1 MLEFYNAKGEHI
13 GALAQVVNQHC
24 CRTLSDGD
32 EKLDF
37 EVPRGSTHEAEIE
50 TEGYVVNQRQVYV
63 VKKTDRTTSNTMTK
77 VEASLNIENLEGAPF
92 TGGFVTI
99 EKTLEE
105 CMAAALAGTGWRCN
119 VENGIT
125 KRRTVRIEQDTTAW
139 EIVKDAIS
147 TYRVEVRIETLEQCL
162 YFVQRRG
169 GKKGAYFYERINLR
183 SLGVTASSY
192 GFYTKLIPLGKD
204 GLGLWVD
211 GKNYIENYQYSTKQ
225 ITQVWR
231 DDRYTNTT
239 SLHEDALARLEEASR
254 PVMAYTGELVNLA
267 KQSKKYSILDYDLG
281 DTVLLASSTVG
292 VWVKQRIVQLDEY
305 EQHPE
310 ENTAEFSNVPETF
323 AQLQKKGD
331 ELAKKEAIEAAN
343 RTMNATLKDG
353 YFTKTEVTTAIAAM
367 EEKILLEVGSNE
379 EKWDEYVDG
388 RLASYPTITEM
399 RAAIELTTQEIELSV
414 SSKITENAATK
425 EELAARFQVLAD
437 EISMSFTSA
446 KTEIQGVGGD
456 MENRF
461 EQLRKYMKFS
471 GETALTLGTGEGALT
486 LELDPEDGI
495 IFSKNGVPFG
505 RWDGVDFHT
514 GNIIIDVNEKAQ
526 LGIFAYIPRSDG
538 SLMFLKVSGNDTGA
552 EDDEYEEF
560 VPTPGSGGGSD
571 PEPVFEY
578 TVENVAGAAYGF
590 NLNAAGYYE
599 SGNKGQNS
607 TAALAKVV
615 MTAPSQT
622 TIEFSFIN
630 YAEQGYDYAVFGAI
644 DKELT
649 TTIDDAAGQY
659 VLACNTGSNNTPD
672 VQTLRYTVPAGDHF
686 IVVKFRKDSSQSTY
700 NDSLQFKIEV
710 V

>member
-1 MLEFYNAKGEHI
+1 MLELYNAKGEHI

-32 EKLDF
+32 ETLDF
-37 EVPRGSTHEAEIE
+37 EVPRGSTHETAIE
-50 TEGYVVNQRQVYV
+50 TEGYVRTRRQEYV

-77 VEASLNIENLEGAPF
+77 VEASLNIESLEGTPF
-92 TGGFVTI
+92 VGGFVTI
-99 EKTLEE
+99 EKTLAE
-105 CMAAALAGTGWRCN
+105 CMEAALADTGWRCS
-119 VENGIT
+119 VEDGIE
-125 KRRTVRIEQDTTAW
+125 KRRTVRIEQDTTVW

-147 TYRVEVRIETLEQCL
+147 TYRVEVRIETLEKCL
-162 YFVQRRG
+162 YFVERRG

-211 GKNYIENYQYSTKQ
+211 GKNYIENYQHSTKQ
-225 ITQVWR
+225 ITEVWR

-239 SLHEDALARLEEASR
+239 SLYEDALARLEEASR
-254 PVMAYTGELVNLA
+254 PVMAFTGELVNLA
-267 KQSKKYSILDYDLG
+267 KQSKKYSVLDYDLG

-292 VWVKQRIVQLDEY
+292 VWVMQRIVQLDEY

-310 ENTAEFSNVPETF
+310 ENTAEFSNVQETF

-343 RTMNATLKDG
+343 RTMTATLKDG
-353 YFTKTEVTTAIAAM
+353 YFTKTETTTAIAAM
-367 EEKILLEVGSNE
+367 EEKILLEVGSSE
-379 EKWDEYVDG
+379 EQWEEYMDG
-388 RLASYPTITEM
+388 RLASYPTKTEM
-399 RAAIELTTQEIELSV
+399 RSAIELTTQEIELSV

-446 KTEIQGVGGD
+446 KTEIEGVDSD

-461 EQLRKYMKFS
+461 EQLRKYIKFS
-471 GETALTLGTGEGALT
+471 GETALTLGTGEGAVT
-486 LELDPEDGI
+486 LELDPADGI

-505 RWDGVDFHT
+505 YWDGVDFHT
-514 GNIIIDVNEKAQ
+514 GNIIIEVNEKAQ

-560 VPTPGSGGGSD
+560 VPTPGSGGGAD
-571 PEPVFEY
+571 PEFEY
-578 TVENVAGAAYGF
+578 TIENVAGAAYGF
-590 NLNAAGYYE
+590 TLNAAGYYE
-599 SGNKGQNS
+599 SGNKGQDN

-630 YAEQGYDYAVFGAI
+630 YAEQGFDYGIFGAI
-644 DKELT
+644 DEELGT
-649 TTIDDAAGQY
+649 TYTTDDAGKCA
-659 VLACNTGSNNTPD
+659 LICNTASNNAQT